1 MSHFKGKKI
10 IIATD
15 LVNSVTEKC
24 NLKNFKILKNFQGEF
39 LKDTICEHPFN
50 KLGFD
55 YNVPLLDAN
64 FVNLEQG
71 TGLVHCA
78 PSHGPDDFNL
88 CLKNNIKSDYTVDGA
103 GLYTDKIPGFKNIH
117 VFKADLKIIETLKK
131 EKTF

>member
-1 MSHFKGKKI
+1 MLLYGQQLHGQSQQIELWRIVKI
-10 IIATD
+10 CSTLCWKLSQCLISKEEKIVVATD

-78 PSHGPDDFNL
+78 PSHGLMILIF
-88 CLKNNIKSDYTVDGA
+88 A
-103 GLYTDKIPGFKNIH
+103 
-117 VFKADLKIIETLKK
+117 
-131 EKTF
+131 

>member
-1 MSHFKGKKI
+1 MDNPANRALAYSENLQYSLLEIEPVSHFKGKKI
-10 IIATD
+10 VVATD

-24 NLKNFKILKNFQGEF
+24 NLKNFKILKNFHGKF

-78 PSHGPDDFNL
+78 PSHGPDDLIF
-88 CLKNNIKSDYTVDGA
+88 A
-103 GLYTDKIPGFKNIH
+103 
-117 VFKADLKIIETLKK
+117 
-131 EKTF
+131 

>member
-10 IIATD
+10 VVATD

-24 NLKNFKILKNFQGEF
+24 NLKNFKILKNFHGKF

-88 CLKNNIKSDYTVDGA
+88 L
-103 GLYTDKIPGFKNIH
+103 
-117 VFKADLKIIETLKK
+117 LKK
-131 EKTF
+131 